1 MLNSSRYFNTSYVGK
16 IRTKYLNIKITTEMK
31 KLSILA
37 ASIAALAL
45 TSCGNDVKPELTTN
59 VDSLAYDL
67 GVAQATGL
75 KQYMTMQLGVDTAYI
90 EEFIKGMNEGAM
102 NDEDKKKNAY
112 IAGYQVGQRVQMIS
126 KGMANDVY
134 AGDSTKTINTKN
146 LLAGIVDGLKGTAKM
161 TAEEA
166 FESYQ
171 KGMEPIMNENLAKKF
186 ADNKAAGE
194 KFLAENKKKPGVK
207 SLPSGLQYKVIKEGT
222 GAVPTDSSTVTVNY
236 EGRLIDGTV
245 FDSSYERKEPMEF
258 VCNREFIKGWTE
270 AIKMMPAGSV
280 WEVYIPAE
288 LAYGSRD
295 MGNIKPFSTLI
306 FKIELLSIK

>member
-1 MLNSSRYFNTSYVGK
+1 
-16 IRTKYLNIKITTEMK
+16 MK

-37 ASIAALAL
+37 ASIATLAL

-207 SLPSGLQYKVIKEGT
+207 SLPRGLQYKVIKEGT

-245 FDSSYERKEPMEF
+245 FDS
-258 VCNREFIKGWTE
+258 
-270 AIKMMPAGSV
+270 
-280 WEVYIPAE
+280 
-288 LAYGSRD
+288 
-295 MGNIKPFSTLI
+295 
-306 FKIELLSIK
+306 